1 MSNNNMQETLND
13 LKTPLDY
20 ALAYADLGWYVL
32 PCWNV
37 QDKKCACGKE
47 NCSNAGK
54 HPISEIAPKGQKSA
68 TTNKDVIAKWWDE
81 YPNANIGI
89 FMAPSGLCAIDIDV
103 RHGGD
108 YTIEELEDEHGELV
122 ADVVQLTGGAGEH
135 RLFLR
140 PDGNLPGKLGK
151 GVDVKLNGYIIAEPS
166 NHISGGEY
174 IWEASSSPLD
184 GAVAGP
190 LPDWIRSFSSGHAAD
205 NNSNV
210 AINFGMDDSQYY
222 DVLEALPFISSD
234 DRDTWLTVG
243 MALHSANDKR
253 AYEMWCS
260 WSASSDKY
268 DHDDQYRVWRSFR
281 HKGLDSVDV
290 PTIFKLAQDNGWIN
304 AKKGSG
310 PVIDYDY
317 DDDSA
322 DDHLMLPKKTSANKL
337 PEHLLSFP
345 VPVLNDIADWM
356 EGFSREPQPQIT
368 MMGVLSLASVVCGRM
383 YCSTEANTSS
393 LYIMVLGDTGIGKNY
408 VKNAIQQFL
417 SQANLTELLGN
428 AGSTSS
434 GAVFTQLVKSPCHI
448 QIIDEIGKQLQ
459 TARKQSNG
467 MMAEAFSTLVE
478 CYSSTTDM
486 IIPKGYSNMGAVSN
500 GTAKGM
506 DNIIIHCP
514 AISLL
519 GLATPAQVYENLST
533 TEIEDGFLNRL
544 IVADITEP
552 QSPKQRTKRLPVPD
566 HVIDW
571 ANAIRHP
578 ISTSRTDL
586 GGIDTGYQLPPN
598 QIAVE
603 FEDEALDLFDD
614 YQDDLKA
621 REGRGEFVLP
631 DLTRR
636 WTENAM
642 KVATCLAV
650 CANPVAP
657 IITVELAVWSLEF
670 VEHYGR
676 EFMLNTATKVADS
689 DFHRLYLAVLDFITR
704 AGTKGMTERK
714 LSQNCRLYASTP
726 PTQRDAAMMALDR
739 EGRIRQ
745 FSFKPTS
752 GRGRPRTVWIAEE
765 FITDDLVSG
774 VNA

>member
-1 MSNNNMQETLND
+1 MNKNNMQETSND
-13 LKTPLDY
+13 LQTPLDY
-20 ALAYADLGWYVL
+20 ALAYAAIGWLVF
-32 PCWNV
+32 PCF
-37 QDKKCACGKE
+37 QITKYGSCACGSEK
-47 NCSNAGK
+47 CSPGK
-54 HPISEIAPKGQKSA
+54 HPISAAAPKGQNSA
-68 TTNKDVIAKWWDE
+68 TTDKDIITKWWTD
-81 YPNANIGI
+81 YPEANIAVYLAG
-89 FMAPSGLCAIDIDV
+89 SGLMAVDIDP
-103 RHGGD
+103 RSGGD
-108 YTIEELEDEHGELV
+108 WTIEDLESIHGPIESEVL
-122 ADVVQLTGGAGEH
+122 ALTGGGGEH
-135 RLFLR
+135 RVFIKPEGALA
-140 PDGNLPGKLGK
+140 GTLGK
-151 GVDVKLNGYIIAEPS
+151 GIDLKANGYIIVEPS
-166 NHISGGEY
+166 NHLSGGVYE
-174 IWEASSSPLD
+174 WDTGCNPLE
-184 GAVAGP
+184 GAIAPP
-190 LPDWIRSFSSGHAAD
+190 LPDWIRSHSAGQGHT
-205 NNSNV
+205 NNGGAEGV
-210 AINFGMDDSQYY
+210 PINFGMDDCQYY
-222 DVLEALPFISSD
+222 DVLDALKFISSEE
-234 DRDTWLTVG
+234 REIWLRVG
-243 MALHSANDKR
+243 LALHTSNDKR
-253 AYEMWCS
+253 AYEMWCE
-260 WSASSDKY
+260 WSSSSDKY
-268 DHDDQYRVWRSFR
+268 DQNDQYRVWRSFR

-304 AKKGSG
+304 TKKGGG
-310 PVIDYDY
+310 PIIDI
-317 DDDSA
+317 DDDNDA
-322 DDHLMLPKKTSANKL
+322 LLLPKKMSANKV

-345 VPVLNDIADWM
+345 VPILNDIAKWM

-368 MMGVLSLASVVCGRM
+368 MMGVLSLASVICSRM

-408 VKNAIQQFL
+408 VKNGIQQFL
-417 SQANLTELLGN
+417 SQANLTALLGN

-448 QIIDEIGKQLQ
+448 QVIDEIGKQLQ

-506 DNIIIHCP
+506 DSIIIHCP

-552 QSPKQRTKRLPVPD
+552 QAETRRTKRLPVPD
-566 HVIDW
+566 YIIDW

-578 ISTSRTDL
+578 VNTSKTSLD
-586 GGIDTGYQLPPN
+586 GIDTGYQLPPN
-598 QIAVE
+598 QITVE
-603 FEDEALDLFDD
+603 FDDDALDLFDD
-614 YQDDLKA
+614 YRIDLKK
-621 REGRGEFVLP
+621 REGRGEFILA

-657 IITVELAVWSLEF
+657 TITVELALWSLEF

-704 AGTKGMTERK
+704 AGSKGMSERK

-765 FITDDLVSG
+765 FITDDLLSG
-774 VNA
+774 VSA

>member
-1 MSNNNMQETLND
+1 MKELTT
-13 LKTPLDY
+13 KLDY
-20 ALAYADLGWYVL
+20 ALAYADLGWLVF
-32 PCWNV
+32 PCF
-37 QDKKCACGKE
+37 QITKDGKCACGSECK
-47 NCSNAGK
+47 SPGK
-54 HPISEIAPKGQKSA
+54 HPISVLAPRGQDSA
-68 TTNKDVIAKWWDE
+68 TDDKTVITEWFTSHPE
-81 YPNANIGI
+81 ANIAVYLAG
-89 FMAPSGLCAIDIDV
+89 SGLCAIDIDP
-103 RHGGD
+103 RNGGD
-108 YTIEELEDEHGELV
+108 YTMEDLENEHGELV

-140 PDGNLPGKLGK
+140 PDGTLPGKLGK

-166 NHISGGEY
+166 NHISGGQY
-174 IWEASSSPLD
+174 IWEASSCPLD

-190 LPDWIRSFSSGHAAD
+190 LPDWIRSFSTSQAAD
-205 NNSNV
+205 SNSDV
-210 AINFGMDDSQYY
+210 AINFGMDDGQYY
-222 DVLEALPFISSD
+222 DVLEALQFISSD
-234 DRDTWLTVG
+234 DRDTWLRVG
-243 MALHSANDKR
+243 MCLFTSNDKR
-253 AYEMWCS
+253 AYEMWCN
-260 WSASSDKY
+260 WSAGSDKY

-290 PTIFKLAQDNGWIN
+290 PTIFHMAQDNGWIN
-304 AKKGSG
+304 TKKGSG
-310 PVIDYDY
+310 PVIDIDDME
-317 DDDSA
+317 DDDNN
-322 DDHLMLPKKTSANKL
+322 LLLPKRKSNNKV
-337 PEHLLSFP
+337 PDHLLSFP
-345 VPVLNDIADWM
+345 VPILNDIGEWM

-368 MMGVLSLASVVCGRM
+368 MMGVLGLASVICGRM

-393 LYIMVLGDTGIGKNY
+393 LYMMVLGDTGIGKNY
-408 VKNAIQQFL
+408 VKNGIQQFL

-434 GAVFTQLVKSPCHI
+434 GAVFTQLVKKPCHI

-500 GTAKGM
+500 GTAKTM
-506 DNIIIHCP
+506 EDIIIHNP

-552 QSPKQRTKRLPVPD
+552 QAPKQRTKRLPVPD

-571 ANAIRHP
+571 ANTIRHP
-578 ISTSRTDL
+578 VSASKTSL
-586 GGIDTGYQLPPN
+586 GGIDTGYQLAPN
-598 QIAVE
+598 QITVE
-603 FEDEALDLFDD
+603 FDDEALDLFDA

-657 IITVELAVWSLEF
+657 IITVELAIWSLEF

-704 AGTKGMTERK
+704 AGSKGMSERK

-752 GRGRPRTVWIAEE
+752 GRGRPRTIWIAEE

-774 VNA
+774 VSA